1 MRGYREVTLPIS
13 GVNMHG
19 WGYGG
24 EGVLVDVLHSKG
36 VRKLFFNLS
45 LSKAQPNIE
54 IIPISRHGGRNLF
67 WKSPTSQEPEMMLL
81 KISWKVTH

>member
-1 MRGYREVTLPIS
+1 
-13 GVNMHG
+13 MHG
-19 WGYGG
+19 WGMEAKGIM
-24 EGVLVDVLHSKG
+24 LDVLHSKS

-67 WKSPTSQEPEMMLL
+67 WKSPISQEPEMRLL